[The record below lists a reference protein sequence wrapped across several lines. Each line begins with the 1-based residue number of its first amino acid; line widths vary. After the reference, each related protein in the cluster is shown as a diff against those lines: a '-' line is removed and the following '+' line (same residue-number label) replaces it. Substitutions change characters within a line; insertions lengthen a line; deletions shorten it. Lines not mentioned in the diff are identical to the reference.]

1 MTSQATPSS
10 VPAPAPRQSLNDKVV
25 LITGAARRLGA
36 AMAAELH
43 ADGARM
49 VIHYRHSSGDAE
61 QLTGGL
67 NALRENSAAMV
78 QADLGDPQAIEPLAQ
93 EALAAF
99 GRIDIL
105 INNASAFYPTP
116 VGTVTAA
123 HWDDLMASNLRAPFF
138 LSQALAAEL
147 KTRQG
152 AILNMVDIHAS
163 RPLAEHPVYC
173 AAKAG
178 LLMMTQSLAKE
189 LGPDIR
195 VNGIAPGPVM
205 WPENE
210 MSEAAKTDI
219 VDSTLLER
227 SGNPHDIARAAL
239 FLLRD
244 ATYSTGQILA
254 VDGGRSLRS

>member
-1 MTSQATPSS
+1 MTPTL
-10 VPAPAPRQSLNDKVV
+10 APTLTLSDKVV
-25 LITGAARRLGA
+25 FITGAARRLGA
-36 AMAAELH
+36 AMATQLH
-43 ADGARM
+43 ADGARV
-49 VIHYRHSSGDAE
+49 VIHYRGSKEDAE
-61 QLTGGL
+61 TLVDGL
-67 NALRENSAAMV
+67 NATRANSAGCV
-78 QADLGDPQAIEPLAQ
+78 QADLGDPDAIAPLADR
-93 EALAAF
+93 ATGVF
-99 GRIDIL
+99 GRVDIL
-105 INNASAFYPTP
+105 INNASSFYPTP
-116 VGTVTAA
+116 VGSVTAA
-123 HWDDLMASNLRAPFF
+123 QWDDLMASNLRAPFF
-138 LSQALAAEL
+138 LSQALAPEL
-147 KTRQG
+147 AKHQG

-178 LLMMTQSLAKE
+178 LLMLTQSLAKE

-205 WPENE
+205 WPEND
-210 MSEAAKTDI
+210 MSEAAKADI
-219 VDSTLLER
+219 LETTLLQR